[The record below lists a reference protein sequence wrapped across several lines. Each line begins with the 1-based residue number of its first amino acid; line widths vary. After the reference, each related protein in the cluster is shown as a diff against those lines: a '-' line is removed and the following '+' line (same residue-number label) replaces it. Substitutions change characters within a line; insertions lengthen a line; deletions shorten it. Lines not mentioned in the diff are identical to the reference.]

1 MCHPY
6 IIYLSLSQGLILQ
19 GPLDLRSVHPVE
31 DAESLSITNG
41 QQVEVHIA
49 SFSQSLQHS
58 QNSTSL
64 MLLQTPPGPEK
75 LLHTIE
81 LSCINPPMPVV
92 YWLPH
97 ALASIKLPSSNTQGE
112 RAWKGQRL
120 IQDLTFSITSIQLPS
135 SISAVIPEN
144 RSETISHRITRFL
157 IRRAR
162 PLVPPF
168 ACYQSIVYSSPQV
181 PDCCY
186 KRESLKKVPLLQLK
200 PKLPSQDE
208 S

>member
-6 IIYLSLSQGLILQ
+6 MIYLSLSQGLILQ
-19 GPLDLRSVHPVE
+19 GPLTCIPSIRQKTLSH
-31 DAESLSITNG
+31 SLSPMANRQRFILQASRNPSS
-41 QQVEVHIA
+41 IA
-49 SFSQSLQHS
+49 RS
-58 QNSTSL
+58 STSL

-75 LLHTIE
+75 LLHNIK

-92 YWLPH
+92 YWLAH
-97 ALASIKLPSSNTQGE
+97 ALASIKLPSSNAQGE

-135 SISAVIPEN
+135 SKSAVIPEN

-181 PDCCY
+181 PGCCY
-186 KRESLKKVPLLQLK
+186 K
-200 PKLPSQDE
+200 
-208 S
+208 